1 MAIDPM
7 WIWVAA
13 GAVVL
18 LVIVGLFTRGARRAK
33 TESLRSKFGP
43 EYSHAVQ
50 EAGSRSKAERDLAD
64 LARESQNWDIRPLSA
79 SDADRYRNDWQRV
92 EQRFIDRPTTAVIEA
107 DELISEIMRAKG
119 YPMGNF
125 ETHAKALSV
134 THPRI
139 VDHYRSG
146 HTLVS
151 KGVGATTEDM
161 RQAMLHYRTLFEEL
175 LADRMD
181 RETSVPRVDEL
192 DARAIRDGRP
202 RPFEATRADE
212 DRFPKS

>member
-7 WIWVAA
+7 WIWVAV
-13 GAVVL
+13 GAIVL
-18 LVIVGLFTRGARRAK
+18 LAIVGLFTRGARRAK
-33 TESLRSKFGP
+33 SESLRSKFGP

-50 EAGSRSKAERDLAD
+50 EAGSRTKAERELAER
-64 LARESQNWDIRPLSA
+64 ARESRNWDIRPLHA
-79 SDADRYRNDWQRV
+79 ADADRYRNDWKRV
-92 EQRFIDRPTTAVIEA
+92 EQHFIDRPTTAVVEA
-107 DELISEIMRAKG
+107 DEIIAEIMRAKG
-119 YPMGNF
+119 YPMGDF

-151 KGVGATTEDM
+151 KGAGATTEDM

-181 RETSVPRVDEL
+181 VERSVPRASEL
-192 DARAIRDGRP
+192 DERSLRDGRP
-202 RPFEATRADE
+202 RPFEVTRSDE
-212 DRFPKS
+212 DRFRE